1 MLRQYK
7 KKKEVELLICKRCGK
22 PFKKLHDGYCYNCI
36 KIVNRPKLDNNV
48 NSQLGV
54 SIINMYNS
62 GKSFKEIAKEL
73 NCSKSMVDY
82 YCNPNGKTKVVDR
95 SRINKQK

>member
-1 MLRQYK
+1 
-7 KKKEVELLICKRCGK
+7 
-22 PFKKLHDGYCYNCI
+22 
-36 KIVNRPKLDNNV
+36 
-48 NSQLGV
+48 
-54 SIINMYNS
+54 MYNS